1 MAYIRLFKNKYN
13 VKPLRIIYFFYGFLL
28 AYIMA
33 TLIFWFIAL
42 NLQNE
47 ELSRFRLDMIDVD
60 DSLHAQKIHKIES
73 SRDRKA
79 AQYLGE
85 GITSFLVIVAGAIL
99 VLRMI
104 SRRLIQSEQ
113 QQNFMMAI
121 THELK
126 TPIAITKL
134 NLETMQRRRLDTEQQ
149 HKLIKSTIQEANRLN
164 ALCNNMLLL
173 SQIDA
178 GGYTLTNEKFDL
190 GTLVNDCVDDFIIR
204 FPQRNIETYFDGQVM
219 VTGDKILLQLA
230 VNNLLDNA
238 IKYSGKDDVV
248 LVKVFRDDRLVKLQV
263 VDEGAGITASEKH
276 RIFEKYFRG
285 AQRQMKGTGLGLY
298 LTKEIVKQHHG
309 DITMTNNNPHGCIF
323 EISLKATK
331 NNNR

>member
-1 MAYIRLFKNKYN
+1 
-13 VKPLRIIYFFYGFLL
+13 
-28 AYIMA
+28 MA

-42 NLQNE
+42 NHQNE
-47 ELSRFRLDMIDVD
+47 ELSKFRLDMIDVD
-60 DSLHAQKIHKIES
+60 DSLHAQKIQKIES

-134 NLETMQRRRLDTEQQ
+134 NLETMQRRRLDEEQQ
-149 HKLIKSTIQEANRLN
+149 HKLMKSTIQEANRLN

-178 GGYTLTNEKFDL
+178 GGYTLTNEKFDF

-238 IKYSGKDDVV
+238 IKYSRKDDVV
-248 LVKVFRDDRLVKLQV
+248 LVKVFRDDKLVKLQV
-263 VDEGAGITASEKH
+263 VDQGVGITAAEKH

-309 DITMTNNNPHGCIF
+309 DIAMTNNSPQGCIF